1 MNYVKLLFVLFVGL
15 TASGCASGGA
25 RTDYYLAVQQTA
37 AAQAA
42 QSEARYRAL
51 ATIANSGDSAA
62 KAMATMAI
70 AMNQDETIAPA
81 YIESDALS
89 WARVLATPVATLGGL
104 WIQSDVAKNASNNA
118 KEIQMAS
125 FASNEAIQL
134 GQQNMVTGLGQS
146 WATTAAGSADIAV
159 AGFNALNTAGDQT
172 VTLGVAGLNTADSIA
187 GAGFD
192 ANATI
197 AGDGFDATTTV
208 ATAGLDAATTVAGL
222 GFATADSIATTGF
235 TTVDSVATTGFTTVD
250 SVATTGMEGMAT
262 LGLAGMTGI
271 ENVGIAGLTNLNEVS
286 QYGMTTIGA
295 VATTGMTNMTTIS
308 GAGMDGIQAMGTA
321 GMTNLTTLGTTGID
335 AVSTVGT
342 AGIDAVGTVGTSG
355 MNLLDAQGTNY
366 TSIIAD
372 MQATI
377 DQLGADL
384 ADPITCSPNA
394 DGLYVCQ

>member
-1 MNYVKLLFVLFVGL
+1 MSSLQTYTQEDMIMNYVKLMFVLFAGL
-15 TASGCASGGA
+15 TMSACAGAGA
-25 RTDYYLAVQQTA
+25 RTDYYLAVQQ
-37 AAQAA
+37 AAQAQA
-42 QSEARYRAL
+42 QQSEARYRAL
-51 ATIANSGDSAA
+51 ATIANGGDPAA

-70 AMNQDETIAPA
+70 ALNEDKTIMPA

-89 WARVLATPVATLGGL
+89 WAKVLATPVATLGGL

-134 GQQNMVTGLGQS
+134 GQQNMVTGLGAQ
-146 WATTAAGSADIAV
+146 WATAGAASADLAI
-159 AGFNALNTAGDQT
+159 AGFNALNVAGDQT
-172 VTLGVAGLNTADSIA
+172 VALGVAGLGTADSIA

-192 ANATI
+192 AT
-197 AGDGFDATTTV
+197 
-208 ATAGLDAATTVAGL
+208 TTVAGL

-235 TTVDSVATTGFTTVD
+235 TTVDSVATTG
-250 SVATTGMEGMAT
+250 MEGMAT
-262 LGLAGMTGI
+262 LGL
-271 ENVGIAGLTNLNEVS
+271 AGLTNLNEVS

-335 AVSTVGT
+335 AVSSVGT
-342 AGIDAVGTVGTSG
+342 TG
-355 MNLLDAQGTNY
+355 MNLLDSQGTNY
-366 TSIIAD
+366 TAIIAD
-372 MQATI
+372 MQNTI
-377 DQLGADL
+377 DLLGAEL

>member
-1 MNYVKLLFVLFVGL
+1 MNYIKTMLVLFAGL
-15 TASGCASGGA
+15 TMSACAGAGA
-25 RTDYYLAVQQTA
+25 RTDYYLAVQQAA

-51 ATIANSGDSAA
+51 ATIANGGDPAA

-70 AMNQDETIAPA
+70 ALNEDKTIMPA

-89 WARVLATPVATLGGL
+89 WAKVLATPVATLGGL

-134 GQQNMVTGLGQS
+134 GQQNMVTGLGAQ
-146 WATTAAGSADIAV
+146 WADAAAGSADLAI
-159 AGFNALNTAGDQT
+159 AGFNALNVAGDQT
-172 VTLGVAGLNTADSIA
+172 VALGVAGLTTADSIA
-187 GAGFD
+187 GAGFT
-192 ANATI
+192 ANENI
-197 AGDGFDATTTV
+197 
-208 ATAGLDAATTVAGL
+208 ATAGFNATTTVAGL
-222 GFATADSIATTGF
+222 GFATADSI
-235 TTVDSVATTGFTTVD
+235 
-250 SVATTGMEGMAT
+250 ATTGMEGMAT

-321 GMTNLTTLGTTGID
+321 GMTNLTTLGTH
-335 AVSTVGT
+335 
-342 AGIDAVGTVGTSG
+342 GIDAVGTVSTTG

-366 TSIIAD
+366 SQIIAD
-372 MQATI
+372 MQNTI
-377 DQLGADL
+377 DQMGADL

>member
-1 MNYVKLLFVLFVGL
+1 MIMKLSNAVKAL
-15 TASGCASGGA
+15 TALTLVAMLSACGGTQA
-25 RTDYYLAVQQTA
+25 RDDYYQAVAATA
-37 AAQAA
+37 QAQAA
-42 QSEARYRAL
+42 QTEARYRAL
-51 ATIANSGDSAA
+51 ATVANSGDPGAA
-62 KAMATMAI
+62 TAATMAI
-70 AMNQDETIAPA
+70 ALTSSQTVQPQ
-81 YIESDALS
+81 YIESEALS
-89 WARVLATPVATLGGL
+89 WGKALAMPVATLGGL
-104 WIQSDVAKNASNNA
+104 FIQADVAKNASNNA
-118 KEIQMAS
+118 KDVQLAS
-125 FASNEAIQL
+125 YASNEAIQL
-134 GQQNMVTGLGQS
+134 GQQNMVTGLGSQ
-146 WATTAAGSADIAV
+146 WAEGAGASATALADLGV
-159 AGFNALNTAGDQT
+159 AGFNALNTAGQQT
-172 VTLGVAGLNTADSIA
+172 VDLGVAGLNTADSIA

-192 ANATI
+192 ANTTI
-197 AGDGFDATTTV
+197 
-208 ATAGLDAATTVAGL
+208 AGL
-222 GFATADSIATTGF
+222 GFATADSI
-235 TTVDSVATTGFTTVD
+235 ATTGFTTVD

-335 AVSTVGT
+335 AVS
-342 AGIDAVGTVGTSG
+342 AVGTTG

-366 TSIIAD
+366 TAIIAD

>member
-1 MNYVKLLFVLFVGL
+1 MIMKLSNAVKAL
-15 TASGCASGGA
+15 TALTLVAMLSACGGTQA
-25 RTDYYLAVQQTA
+25 RDDYYQAVAATA
-37 AAQAA
+37 QAQAA
-42 QSEARYRAL
+42 QTEARYRAL
-51 ATIANSGDSAA
+51 ATVANSGDPGAA
-62 KAMATMAI
+62 TAATMAI
-70 AMNQDETIAPA
+70 ALTSSQTVQPQ
-81 YIESDALS
+81 YIESEALS
-89 WARVLATPVATLGGL
+89 WGKALAMPVATLGGL
-104 WIQSDVAKNASNNA
+104 FIQADVAKNASNNA
-118 KEIQMAS
+118 KDVQLAS
-125 FASNEAIQL
+125 YASNEAIQL
-134 GQQNMVTGLGQS
+134 GQQNMVTGLGSQ
-146 WATTAAGSADIAV
+146 WAEGAGASATALADLGV
-159 AGFNALNTAGDQT
+159 AGFNALNTAGQQT
-172 VTLGVAGLNTADSIA
+172 VDLGVAGLNTADSIA
-187 GAGFD
+187 GAGFT
-192 ANATI
+192 ANENI
-197 AGDGFDATTTV
+197 
-208 ATAGLDAATTVAGL
+208 ATAGLDATTTVAGL
-222 GFATADSIATTGF
+222 GFATADSI
-235 TTVDSVATTGFTTVD
+235 ATTGFTTVD

-335 AVSTVGT
+335 AVSSVGT
-342 AGIDAVGTVGTSG
+342 TG

-366 TSIIAD
+366 TAIIAD

>member
-1 MNYVKLLFVLFVGL
+1 MSSLQTQTHEDMIMNYIKTMLVLLAGL
-15 TASGCASGGA
+15 TMSACAGAGA
-25 RTDYYLAVQQTA
+25 RTDYYLAVQQ
-37 AAQAA
+37 AAQAQA
-42 QSEARYRAL
+42 QQSEARYRAL
-51 ATIANSGDSAA
+51 ATIANGGDPAA

-70 AMNQDETIAPA
+70 AMNQDQTITPA
-81 YIESDALS
+81 YIEDSALK
-89 WARVLATPVATLGGL
+89 WAQVLATPVATLGGL

-134 GQQNMVTGLGQS
+134 GQQNMVTGLGAQ
-146 WATTAAGSADIAV
+146 WADAAAGSADLAI
-159 AGFNALNTAGDQT
+159 AGFNALNVAGGQT
-172 VTLGVAGLNTADSIA
+172 VELGIAGLGTADSIA
-187 GAGFD
+187 GAGFT
-192 ANATI
+192 ANENI
-197 AGDGFDATTTV
+197 
-208 ATAGLDAATTVAGL
+208 ATAGFNATTTVAGL
-222 GFATADSIATTGF
+222 GFATADSIATTG
-235 TTVDSVATTGFTTVD
+235 
-250 SVATTGMEGMAT
+250 MEGMAT
-262 LGLAGMTGI
+262 LGL
-271 ENVGIAGLTNLNEVS
+271 AGLTNLNEVS

-335 AVSTVGT
+335 AVSSVGT
-342 AGIDAVGTVGTSG
+342 TG

-366 TSIIAD
+366 TTIIAD

-377 DQLGADL
+377 NQLGADL

>member
-15 TASGCASGGA
+15 TMSACANSGA
-25 RTDYYLAVQQTA
+25 RTDYYLAVQQ
-37 AAQAA
+37 AAQAQA
-42 QSEARYRAL
+42 QQSEARYRAL
-51 ATIANSGDSAA
+51 ATIANGGDPAA

-70 AMNQDETIAPA
+70 AMNKDETISPA
-81 YIESDALS
+81 FIEDSALK
-89 WARVLATPVATLGGL
+89 WAQVLATPVATLGGL

-125 FASNEAIQL
+125 FATNEAIQL
-134 GQQNMVTGLGQS
+134 GQQNMVTGLGAQ
-146 WATTAAGSADIAV
+146 WATSAAASGDIAI

-172 VTLGVAGLNTADSIA
+172 VSLGVAGLGTADSIA
-187 GAGFD
+187 GAGF
-192 ANATI
+192 NAT
-197 AGDGFDATTTV
+197 
-208 ATAGLDAATTVAGL
+208 TTVAGL
-222 GFATADSIATTGF
+222 GFATADSIATTG
-235 TTVDSVATTGFTTVD
+235 
-250 SVATTGMEGMAT
+250 MEGMAT
-262 LGLAGMTGI
+262 LGLAGMAGI
-271 ENVGIAGLTNLNEVS
+271 ENVGIAGMANLNEVS

-335 AVSTVGT
+335 AVSSVGT
-342 AGIDAVGTVGTSG
+342 TG

-366 TSIIAD
+366 TAIIAD
-372 MQATI
+372 MQTSI
-377 DQLGADL
+377 DQLGAEL

>member
-1 MNYVKLLFVLFVGL
+1 MFMSEVLSKCFARNTLTSSLQTYTQEDMIMNYVKLMFVLFAGL
-15 TASGCASGGA
+15 TMSACAGAGA
-25 RTDYYLAVQQTA
+25 RTDYYLAVQQ
-37 AAQAA
+37 AAQAQA
-42 QSEARYRAL
+42 QQSEARYRAL
-51 ATIANSGDSAA
+51 ATIANGGDPAA

-70 AMNQDETIAPA
+70 ALNEDKTIMPA

-89 WARVLATPVATLGGL
+89 WAKVLATPVATLGGL

-118 KEIQMAS
+118 KDIQMAS

-134 GQQNMVTGLGQS
+134 GQQNMVTGLGAQ
-146 WATTAAGSADIAV
+146 WATAGAASADLAI
-159 AGFNALNTAGDQT
+159 AGFNALNVAGDQT
-172 VTLGVAGLNTADSIA
+172 VALGVAGLGTADSIA

-192 ANATI
+192 ANTTI
-197 AGDGFDATTTV
+197 
-208 ATAGLDAATTVAGL
+208 AGL

-235 TTVDSVATTGFTTVD
+235 TTVDSVATTG
-250 SVATTGMEGMAT
+250 MEGMAT
-262 LGLAGMTGI
+262 LGL
-271 ENVGIAGLTNLNEVS
+271 AGLTNLNEVS

-335 AVSTVGT
+335 AVSSVGT
-342 AGIDAVGTVGTSG
+342 TG

-366 TSIIAD
+366 STIIAN
-372 MQATI
+372 MQNTI
-377 DQLGADL
+377 DLLGAEL